1 MKPNRLL
8 CLLCSLGL
16 LLSTT
21 ACHDFLEKVPQSA
34 LTPDN
39 FYNNNAEATAAIN
52 GVYYRLSN
60 FTGTYAFRYQLMS
73 ELTTDDF
80 VWARAAGTLV
90 TINTYTFD
98 SSLREIASVWEETYQ
113 MIAYANSV
121 IKNVPKAA
129 GVTESLRKRIEAEA
143 RFLRATGYFNLV
155 RFFGDVPLVTQ
166 PYETLDNLQVPR
178 DPVQKVYDQ
187 IIEDGLFAE
196 QNLPKKTEIVT
207 AERGRAA
214 QGAAKAMLAKV
225 YLTMASPGTKGITAD
240 KKALYQKAADKCKEI
255 LDGAAGSYTL
265 LADYGSIFAKTN
277 EYNNEVLFDVQYKSG
292 LGQGAT
298 GAGAIFGGLFVP
310 LSVPTGQANMTPRAG
325 LYDSFPP
332 NDKRRAWGFWTEFI
346 DPAGKKYTF
355 DQPYVYKYVDIEQLR
370 LNNGADGGINFILYR
385 LGDVYLMYA
394 EALNELGRTAEAY
407 PSINAIRKRAG
418 IADVA
423 AGLSQADFRNTVWQE
438 RRWELFAEG
447 TRRFDLVREN
457 RLVEAVRAVG
467 DANNKI
473 QDFHVLLP
481 IPQREINTNKAPGFV
496 QNPGY

>member
-1 MKPNRLL
+1 MKPNRFF
-8 CLLCSLGL
+8 CLLSLASV

-21 ACHDFLEKVPQSA
+21 ACQDFLEKVPKSS

-39 FYNNNAEATAAIN
+39 FYNNNAEATAAIT
-52 GVYYRLSN
+52 GVYYRFSN
-60 FTGTYAFRYQLMS
+60 FTGTYAFRYQLLS

-98 SSLREIASVWEETYQ
+98 PSLREVASVWEEPYQ

-121 IKNVPKAA
+121 IKNIPRAA
-129 GVTESLRKRIEAEA
+129 GVTESLRTRIEAEA

-155 RFFGDVPLVTQ
+155 RFFGDVPLITE
-166 PYETLDNLQVPR
+166 PYETLENLQVPR

-196 QNLPKKTEIVT
+196 QKLPKKSEIIP
-207 AERGRAA
+207 AERGRAT

-240 KKALYQKAADKCKEI
+240 RKMLYQKAADKCREI
-255 LDGAAGSYTL
+255 LDGAAGSYSL

-292 LGQGAT
+292 LGQGASGT
-298 GAGAIFGGLFVP
+298 GSIYGGLFVP
-310 LSVPTGQANMTPRAG
+310 LSVPTGQANMTPRPG
-325 LYDSFPP
+325 LFDGFPA
-332 NDKRRAWGFWTEFI
+332 NDKRRAWGFWTEYI

-370 LNNGADGGINFILYR
+370 ANNGADGGINFILYR
-385 LGDVYLMYA
+385 LGEIYLIYA
-394 EALNELGRTAEAY
+394 EALNELGQTADAY
-407 PSINAIRKRAG
+407 PPINTIRKRAG
-418 IADVA
+418 IADLPT
-423 AGLSQADFRNTVWQE
+423 GLSQAGFRNAVWQE

-467 DANNKI
+467 DPNNKI